1 MNIGVDIVSINRIKK
16 VYNRFGTRFTDQFL
30 TDIEKQ
36 KELTP
41 EYISKCW
48 AVKEASIKASGI
60 TDAKQFSYGKNGKQP
75 IVITNVEGTWN
86 LSVSDEK
93 EYAVAMVVKTND

>member
-1 MNIGVDIVSINRIKK
+1 MNIGVDIVYVDRIRKLYSK
-16 VYNRFGTRFTDQFL
+16 YGTRFTDQFL
-30 TDIEKQ
+30 TDAEKQ

-60 TDAKQFSYGKNGKQP
+60 LDAKRFAYAKINKQP
-75 IVITNVEGTWN
+75 IVSTDVKGNWS

-93 EYAVAMVVKTND
+93 EYAIAMVIKTNG

>member
-1 MNIGVDIVSINRIKK
+1 MNVGVDIVSINRIKRIFDK
-16 VYNRFGTRFTDQFL
+16 YGTRFTDQFL
-30 TDIEKQ
+30 TQKEKQ

-60 TDAKQFSYGKNGKQP
+60 ADAKQFSYGKQGKQP
-75 IVITNVEGTWN
+75 IVITDIEGKWN

-93 EYAVAMVVKTND
+93 EYAIAMVIKQDN

>member
-1 MNIGVDIVSINRIKK
+1 MNIGVDIVSVTRIKHLFNK
-16 VYNRFGTRFTDQFL
+16 YGTRFTNQFL

-60 TDAKQFSYGKNGKQP
+60 LDAKQFSYGKNGKQP
-75 IVITNVEGTWN
+75 IVITDVEGTWN

-93 EYAVAMVVKTND
+93 EYAIAMVVKN

>member
-1 MNIGVDIVSINRIKK
+1 MLQD
-16 VYNRFGTRFTDQFL
+16 
-30 TDIEKQ
+30 Q
-36 KELTP
+36 KELTA
-41 EYISKCW
+41 EYISTCW

-75 IVITNVEGTWN
+75 IVITDVKGTWN

-93 EYAVAMVVKTND
+93 DYTVAMVIND

>member
-1 MNIGVDIVSINRIKK
+1 MNIGVDIVSVNRIRKIFDK
-16 VYNRFGTRFTDQFL
+16 YGTRFTDQFL

-75 IVITNVEGTWN
+75 IVITDIEGTWN

-93 EYAVAMVVKTND
+93 EYAVAMVLKNND

>member
-1 MNIGVDIVSINRIKK
+1 MNIGVDIVSVDRIKK
-16 VYNRFGTRFTDQFL
+16 IYNKYGTRFTDQFL
-30 TDIEKQ
+30 TEEEKQ

-75 IVITNVEGTWN
+75 IVVTDVKGKWN

-93 EYAVAMVVKTND
+93 KYAVAMVIRTND

>member
-1 MNIGVDIVSINRIKK
+1 MNIGVDIVSTNRIKNLFEK
-16 VYNRFGTRFTDQFL
+16 YGTKFTNKFL
-30 TDIEKQ
+30 TESEKQ

-60 TDAKQFSYGKNGKQP
+60 TNAKKFAYGKKGKQP
-75 IVITNVEGTWN
+75 IVITDIEGIWN

-93 EYAVAMVVKTND
+93 EYAVAMVVKH

>member
-1 MNIGVDIVSINRIKK
+1 MNIGVDIVSIDRIKK
-16 VYNRFGTRFTDQFL
+16 LYNKYGTRFTDQFL
-30 TDIEKQ
+30 TDVEKQ

-60 TDAKQFSYGKNGKQP
+60 LNAKQFAYGKADKQP
-75 IVITNVEGTWN
+75 IVVTDVDGNWL

-93 EYAVAMVVKTND
+93 DYTVAMVVKTDE

>member
-1 MNIGVDIVSINRIKK
+1 MNIGVDIVSVNRIKK
-16 VYNRFGTRFTDQFL
+16 IYNKYGTRFTDQFL
-30 TDIEKQ
+30 TEEEKQ
-36 KELTP
+36 KELTA

-75 IVITNVEGTWN
+75 IVVTKVKGNWN

-93 EYAVAMVVKTND
+93 DYAVAMVIKSDE

>member
-1 MNIGVDIVSINRIKK
+1 MSVNRIKHLFNK
-16 VYNRFGTRFTDQFL
+16 YGTRFTNQFL

-60 TDAKQFSYGKNGKQP
+60 LDAKQFSYGKNGMQP
-75 IVITNVEGTWN
+75 IVITDVEGTWN

-93 EYAVAMVVKTND
+93 EYAIAMVVKN

>member
-16 VYNRFGTRFTDQFL
+16 IFSKYGTRFTNQFL
-30 TDIEKQ
+30 TDSEKK

-48 AVKEASIKASGI
+48 AVKEASMKASGI
-60 TDAKQFSYGKNGKQP
+60 LDAKRFSYGKKDKQP
-75 IVITNVEGTWN
+75 IVVTDVNGTWN
-86 LSVSDEK
+86 LSVADEK
-93 EYAVAMVVKTND
+93 DFAIAMVIKTND

>member
-1 MNIGVDIVSINRIKK
+1 MNIGVDIVSVNRIKK
-16 VYNRFGTRFTDQFL
+16 IYNRFGTRFTDQFL

-75 IVITNVEGTWN
+75 IVITDIEGTWN

-93 EYAVAMVVKTND
+93 EYAVAMVLKN

>member
-1 MNIGVDIVSINRIKK
+1 MNIGVDIVSIDRIKTLFNK
-16 VYNRFGTRFTDQFL
+16 YGTRFTNQFL
-30 TDIEKQ
+30 TELEKQ

-75 IVITNVEGTWN
+75 IVVTDVKGKWN

-93 EYAVAMVVKTND
+93 EYAIAMVVKQND

>member
-1 MNIGVDIVSINRIKK
+1 MDVGVDIVSINRIRKI
-16 VYNRFGTRFTDQFL
+16 YNKYGTRFTDQFL
-30 TDIEKQ
+30 TEQEKQ

-75 IVITNVEGTWN
+75 IVITDVKGTWN

-93 EYAVAMVVKTND
+93 DYTVAMVIND

>member
-1 MNIGVDIVSINRIKK
+1 MNIGVDIVSINRIKRILDK
-16 VYNRFGTRFTDQFL
+16 YGTRFTDQFL
-30 TDIEKQ
+30 TQEEKQ

-48 AVKEASIKASGI
+48 AVKEASMKASGI
-60 TDAKQFSYGKNGKQP
+60 LDAKQFSYGKNGKQP
-75 IVITNVEGTWN
+75 IVVTNIKGNWN

-93 EYAVAMVVKTND
+93 EYAIAMVVKS

>member
-1 MNIGVDIVSINRIKK
+1 MNIGVDIVSIDRIKK
-16 VYNRFGTRFTDQFL
+16 IYNKYGTRFTDQFL
-30 TDIEKQ
+30 TAEEKQ
-36 KELTP
+36 KQLTP

-60 TDAKQFSYGKNGKQP
+60 TDAKQFAYGKDGKQP
-75 IVITNVEGTWN
+75 IVVTNVKGIWN

-93 EYAVAMVVKTND
+93 EYAVAMVIKSDE

>member
-1 MNIGVDIVSINRIKK
+1 MNIGVDIISINRIKK
-16 VYNRFGTRFTDQFL
+16 IYNKYGTRFTDQFL
-30 TDIEKQ
+30 TEEEKQ
-36 KELTP
+36 KKLTP

-48 AVKEASIKASGI
+48 AVKEASIKASGV

-75 IVITNVEGTWN
+75 IVITDVKGNWT

-93 EYAVAMVVKTND
+93 DYAVAMVIND

>member
-1 MNIGVDIVSINRIKK
+1 MNIGVDIVSVNRIKRIFEK
-16 VYNRFGTRFTDQFL
+16 YGTRFTDQFL
-30 TDIEKQ
+30 TQQEKQ

-60 TDAKQFSYGKNGKQP
+60 TDAKQFAYGKQGKRP

-93 EYAVAMVVKTND
+93 EYAIAMVVRNIN

>member
-1 MNIGVDIVSINRIKK
+1 MNIGVDIVSINRIERMFNK
-16 VYNRFGTRFTDQFL
+16 YGTRFTDKFL
-30 TDIEKQ
+30 TQEEKQ

-48 AVKEASIKASGI
+48 AVKEASMKASGI
-60 TDAKQFSYGKNGKQP
+60 LDAKQFAYGKNGKQP
-75 IVITNVEGTWN
+75 IVLTEVEGNWN

-93 EYAVAMVVKTND
+93 DYTIAMVIKS

>member
-16 VYNRFGTRFTDQFL
+16 IYNKYGTRFTDQFL
-30 TDIEKQ
+30 TEEEKQ
-36 KELTP
+36 KKLTP

-48 AVKEASIKASGI
+48 AVKEASIKASGV

-75 IVITNVEGTWN
+75 IVITDVKGNWT

-93 EYAVAMVVKTND
+93 DYAVAMVIND